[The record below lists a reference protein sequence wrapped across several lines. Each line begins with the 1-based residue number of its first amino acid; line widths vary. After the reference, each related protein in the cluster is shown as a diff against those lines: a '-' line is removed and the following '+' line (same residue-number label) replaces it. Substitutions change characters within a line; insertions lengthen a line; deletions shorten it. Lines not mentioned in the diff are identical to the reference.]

1 MAIVKMA
8 DWKGYM
14 LAAEPERGPHQHD
27 TINGVVYRILVI
39 LDEEPKDDH
48 TPRVQTGGFLRGMF
62 KGKVIRDEAGEIIA
76 RWSWG
81 QDCIVASTSFQAE
94 NLMKDVLGSRYAGRV
109 GYP

>member
-1 MAIVKMA
+1 MAMVT

-14 LAAEPERGPHQHD
+14 LASEPERGPHQHD
-27 TINGVVYRILVI
+27 TINGYVYRILVI
-39 LDEEPKDDH
+39 LNEEPKDNY
-48 TPRVQTGGFLRGMF
+48 TPRVQTGWFLRGMF

-81 QDCIVASTSFQAE
+81 QGGIVAETVFQAE
-94 NLMKDVLGSRYAGRV
+94 DLMKEVLGSRYAGMV